1 MKCAIAMIPLVSA
14 ASDMA
19 KLTGPHSGE
28 TLINDPDRI
37 DALNSVMG
45 APWVAGQNPNFEGMK
60 VKHVRPILGA
70 ILAPH
75 RNNTLPQ
82 SVYDGLKD
90 APAEFDARTE
100 WKGLVHEIRDQAQ
113 CGSCWAFSASEV
125 LSDRFAIATKTASPV
140 LSPED
145 MVSCDKS
152 DDGCSGGMLP
162 NAWTYLKDTGIVTD
176 ACFPYGA
183 GGGKAPACV
192 DKCANGAD
200 FQKYKASSVYSIS
213 GNDNLQKDLSTNGPI
228 QVAFM
233 VYSSFMSYK
242 SGVYT
247 KHIWEILPEGGHA
260 VKLMGWGNKDGTD
273 YWLVANS
280 WTTDWGMDGFFLIKR
295 GVNECKIETD
305 GPPYA
310 GLPATASQSVVV

>member
-1 MKCAIAMIPLVSA
+1 MVPVVSA
-14 ASDMA
+14 LVDME
-19 KLTGPHSGE
+19 KITGPISSE
-28 TLINDPDRI
+28 TLVNDPDRI
-37 DALNSVMG
+37 DSYNSVSST
-45 APWVAGQNPNFEGMK
+45 WVAGPNPVFDGMK
-60 VKHVRPILGA
+60 VKHVRPLLKT
-70 ILAPH
+70 ILAPGK
-75 RNNTLPQ
+75 NSTLPQ
-82 SVYDGLKD
+82 AVFD
-90 APAEFDARTE
+90 ALSDPPAEFDAREE
-100 WKGLVHEIRDQAQ
+100 WKGLVHDIRNQQQ

-125 LSDRFAIATKTASPV
+125 LSDRFAIAAKSSSPV

-152 DDGCSGGMLP
+152 DHGCSGGMLP
-162 NAWTYLKDTGIVTD
+162 NAWAYLKDTGIVTD

-183 GGGKAPACV
+183 GGGDAPACATT
-192 DKCANGAD
+192 CANGAE
-200 FQKYKASSVYSIS
+200 FTKYKASKVYSLS
-213 GNDNLQKDLSTNGPI
+213 GNDNIQKDLSTNGPV

-260 VKLMGWGNKDGTD
+260 VKLMGWGTEDGTD

-280 WTTDWGMDGFFLIKR
+280 WSTSWGLDGFFKIKR

-310 GLPATASQSVVV
+310 GLPATQAVVV

>member
-1 MKCAIAMIPLVSA
+1 MKCAIAMVPVVSA
-14 ASDMA
+14 LVDME
-19 KLTGPHSGE
+19 KLTGPISSE
-28 TLINDPDRI
+28 TLVNDRDRI
-37 DALNSVMG
+37 DTYNSVTST
-45 APWVAGQNPNFEGMK
+45 WVAGPNQVFEGMK
-60 VKHVRPILGA
+60 VKHVRPLLGA
-70 ILAPH
+70 ILAPGK
-75 RNNTLPQ
+75 NSTLPQ
-82 SVYDGLKD
+82 ATYDALSD
-90 APAEFDARTE
+90 PPAEFDARE
-100 WKGLVHEIRDQAQ
+100 QWKGLVHPIRDQAQ

-125 LSDRFAIATKTASPV
+125 LSDRFAIAAKSESPV

-145 MVSCDKS
+145 MVSCDQS
-152 DDGCSGGMLP
+152 DHGCSGGMLP
-162 NAWTYLKDTGIVTD
+162 NAWKYLKDTGIVTD

-183 GGGKAPACV
+183 GTGHAPACAT
-192 DKCANGAD
+192 KCANGAD
-200 FQKYKASSVYSIS
+200 FTKYKASSVYSLS
-213 GNDNLQKDLSTNGPI
+213 GNDNIQKDLSTYGPI

-260 VKLMGWGNKDGTD
+260 VKLMGWGNEDGTD

-280 WTTDWGMDGFFLIKR
+280 WTTAWGMDGFFKIKR

-310 GLPATASQSVVV
+310 GHPAMEAVVV

>member
-1 MKCAIAMIPLVSA
+1 MKCALAMVLSVSA
-14 ASDMA
+14 AVDMG
-19 KLTGPHSGE
+19 KITGPAGSE
-28 TLINDPDRI
+28 ILVNDPDRI
-37 DALNSVMG
+37 AAYNSVEG
-45 APWVAGQNPNFEGMK
+45 ATWVAGPNPVFEGMK
-60 VKHVRPILGA
+60 VKDVRPLLKT
-70 ILAPH
+70 ILAPGK
-75 RNNTLPQ
+75 NSTLPQ
-82 SVYDGLKD
+82 AVYDGLSD
-90 APAEFDARTE
+90 PPAEFDARE
-100 WKGLVHEIRDQAQ
+100 QWKGLVHPIRDQQQ

-125 LSDRFAIATKTASPV
+125 LSDRFAIAARKQSPV

-152 DDGCSGGMLP
+152 DDGCQGGMLP
-162 NAWTYLKDTGIVTD
+162 NAWNYLKDTGIVTD

-183 GGGKAPACV
+183 GAGTAPECV
-192 DKCANGAD
+192 TTCANGAD
-200 FQKYKASSVYSIS
+200 FKKYKASSIYSIS

-242 SGVYT
+242 SGVYA

-260 VKLMGWGNKDGTD
+260 VKLMGWGNEDGTD

-280 WTTDWGMDGFFLIKR
+280 WTTSWGMDGFFKIKR

-310 GLPATASQSVVV
+310 GHPDIASVVV

>member
-1 MKCAIAMIPLVSA
+1 MKCAIAMIPVVSA
-14 ASDMA
+14 AVDMA
-19 KLTGPHSGE
+19 KLTGPQSSE
-28 TLINDPDRI
+28 TMVNDPDRI
-37 DALNSVMG
+37 DTFNSMAG
-45 APWVAGQNPNFEGMK
+45 AKWVAGVNPNFEGMK
-60 VKHVRPILGA
+60 VKHVRPLLGA
-70 ILAPH
+70 IPAPEK
-75 RNNTLPQ
+75 NNTLPQ
-82 SVYDGLKD
+82 SVYD
-90 APAEFDARTE
+90 AMSAVPAEFDAREE
-100 WKGLVHEIRDQAQ
+100 WKGLVHPIRDQAQ

-125 LSDRFAIATKTASPV
+125 LSDRFAIASKTASPV

-152 DDGCSGGMLP
+152 DDGCQGGMLP
-162 NAWTYLKDTGIVTD
+162 NAWEYLQNTGIVTD

-183 GGGKAPACV
+183 GGGDAPKCV
-192 DKCANGAD
+192 SKCANGAD
-200 FQKYKASSVYSIS
+200 FQKYKASKIYSIK

-247 KHIWEILPEGGHA
+247 KHIWEITPEGGHA
-260 VKLMGWGNKDGTD
+260 VKFMGWGTQDGTD

-280 WTTDWGMDGFFLIKR
+280 WTTDWGMDGFFKIKR
-295 GVNECKIETD
+295 GVNECKIETL

-310 GLPATASQSVVV
+310 GNPAIQAAVIV